1 MSLVNKMLR
10 DLDARRVSDGE
21 RSALPAAVT
30 PLAARREPRMVWPW
44 AAAGVVVVV
53 AAIAAWVWG
62 PMAEGTQGPGAN
74 VAPESAARSL
84 PAAPPAAPPV
94 APPAAVLAAVEPPAP
109 ASEPNAAAAQ
119 NAAVVP
125 VLRMADELRQV
136 PAGSRGPA
144 PAISAAAKP
153 TQSPEVKPV
162 PKTAPA
168 SGAETRRRSAIDQP
182 GTQVVPQAPASPA
195 PMDAKVEK
203 QERKLS
209 PAEVAESNFRRGV
222 AAQRQGNIGQATAAY
237 RVALDDYPEH
247 AAARQALAAL
257 LIDGRQYDE
266 AENVLRQ
273 GTEFPAARLASVLA
287 LARLKVERGEAS
299 VALDLLRRH
308 AAAGERSAE
317 FQGFFGALLN
327 RAGRSADAVERYQ
340 SATRLAPGEARWWAG
355 LGIALDASG
364 NAADAREAYQKA
376 RTLPGLPPDLALHVE
391 QRLR

>member
-1 MSLVNKMLR
+1 
-10 DLDARRVSDGE
+10 
-21 RSALPAAVT
+21 
-30 PLAARREPRMVWPW
+30 
-44 AAAGVVVVV
+44 
-53 AAIAAWVWG
+53 
-62 PMAEGTQGPGAN
+62 
-74 VAPESAARSL
+74 
-84 PAAPPAAPPV
+84 
-94 APPAAVLAAVEPPAP
+94 
-109 ASEPNAAAAQ
+109 
-119 NAAVVP
+119 
-125 VLRMADELRQV
+125 
-136 PAGSRGPA
+136 
-144 PAISAAAKP
+144 
-153 TQSPEVKPV
+153 
-162 PKTAPA
+162 
-168 SGAETRRRSAIDQP
+168 
-182 GTQVVPQAPASPA
+182 
-195 PMDAKVEK
+195 MDAKVEK